1 MKMDP
6 FIYPVEDLDAAKAL
20 FSTLL
25 GVEPYQDEPYY
36 VGLRVGEQEF
46 GLNPHGH
53 AQGMT
58 GPVGYFVVDDIKA
71 SIESMV
77 GLGAVVTQDAN
88 DVGGGKLIAV
98 LTDAD
103 VNPMGLT
110 QNP

>member
-6 FIYPVEDLDAAKAL
+6 VIYPVKDLDAAKAL
-20 FSTLL
+20 FSALL
-25 GVEPYQDEPYY
+25 GVEPYQDQPYY
-36 VGLRVGEQEF
+36 VGFRVGEQEF

-58 GPVGYFVVDDIKA
+58 GPVGYFVVDDIEA
-71 SIESMV
+71 RIEELV
-77 GLGAVVTQDAN
+77 GLGAELTQDAN

-98 LTDAD
+98 LKDAD
-103 VNPMGLT
+103 GNPIGLT